1 MERSEKS
8 ERSAFFYPEGRTY
21 SPLRQRKLRFYHF
34 RINAK
39 VHTLRCVS
47 FFPQSYAL
55 REPCFSGGIACGER
69 RSCRG
74 LVKFVVLICR
84 IAELQPFHDCVALML
99 SMQNESRSFT
109 RLSEKNLLRIFF
121 SAMDGQ

>member
-21 SPLRQRKLRFYHF
+21 SPPKRSLG
-34 RINAK
+34 
-39 VHTLRCVS
+39 
-47 FFPQSYAL
+47 
-55 REPCFSGGIACGER
+55 GGIAYGER

-74 LVKFVVLICR
+74 LVKFAVLICR
-84 IAELQPFHDCVALML
+84 TAELQPFHDCVALML